1 MRPHISSRRA
11 EEFNALLEGLEGS
24 ADGATASGEHAE
36 LLALVGALRAVP
48 EPAARPDFVAS
59 LRTQLVAAAERE
71 PTRAEAELAAKL
83 TPRQRRGT
91 RERRVAAL
99 VAGFA
104 VVSATGSMAVA
115 SQGALPGDAL
125 YPVKRAIENA
135 QTNLQRDDADK
146 AATLLEHAQAR
157 LDELEQL
164 TARDRDADQI
174 TATLQDFTDQ
184 IGEAGDLALDDYSAT
199 GSQAQIA
206 DLRDF
211 TSDSMGVLGR
221 LSPQVPASSRPILI
235 TATQTVKRVDTAAW
249 EACPTCAAGAVI
261 DLPDWALQRLSKV
274 LSGDLPDLASLTRTG
289 TAPLTGGP
297 QPSDAPGRTPSAPGT
312 SISPGRQG
320 GASSSPSAPGVVP
333 DLPTTSSPSG
343 NVLNETVDKVTDTI
357 KGITGGS
364 KPTKPASSPSSSPTR
379 GTLVGGISGAVDGL
393 LGR

>member
-11 EEFNALLEGLEGS
+11 EEFDALLASPTGAD
-24 ADGATASGEHAE
+24 ADGENAE
-36 LLALVGALRAVP
+36 LLALVGALRAMPEVP
-48 EPAARPDFVAS
+48 ARPDFVAS

-71 PTRAEAELAAKL
+71 PARAEAELASKL

-135 QTNLQRDDADK
+135 QTNLQRDDASK
-146 AATLLEHAQAR
+146 SRSLLEHAQAR

-184 IGEAGDLALDDYSAT
+184 IDEAGDLALDDYSST

-221 LSPQVPASSRPILI
+221 LSPEVPASSRPILI

-261 DLPDWALQRLSKV
+261 ELPDWALQRLSKV

-289 TAPLTGGP
+289 TEPITGGVK
-297 QPSDAPGRTPSAPGT
+297 PSGAPGT
-312 SISPGRQG
+312 GPTAPGASSSPGRQGG

-333 DLPTTSSPSG
+333 DLPSSSPSR
-343 NVLNETVDKVTDTI
+343 NVLNETVDKLSDTV
-357 KGITGGS
+357 KGITGGGS
-364 KPTKPASSPSSSPTR
+364 KSQPTKPASSPSSSPTR
-379 GTLVGGISGAVDGL
+379 GTLIGGISGAVDGL
-393 LGR
+393 LGH